1 MNMAEPLLQV
11 SGLTTVL
18 HLPNGPAPAV
28 DGMDLEVRP
37 RETLGIVG
45 ESGCGKSMLA
55 LSLLGLQ
62 PDPPAEIAAGS
73 AVFEGADL
81 LSMSPEQ
88 LRDIRGRRIG
98 MIFQEPMTALNPVM
112 QVGEQIAEVCR
123 RHLGLGSRAAW
134 RRAVELLQQVRVP
147 DPDRRARSYPYQLS
161 GGLRQRVMIAAA
173 LACEPAI
180 LIADEPTTA
189 LDVTIQAQILDL
201 IRELQAQNGMAILLI
216 THDLGVIAEMAD
228 RVMVMYAGRKIEEA
242 PVDPLFAEPRHPYTR
257 GLLGSVPVLGRRR
270 DRRLHE
276 IDGVVPL
283 PDALPPGCAFAPRC
297 DRPVA
302 ACSRILP
309 ALEPAGGGHR
319 SACHNPVAGP

>member
-1 MNMAEPLLQV
+1 MAEPLLEV
-11 SGLTTVL
+11 EDLTTVL
-18 HLPNGPAPAV
+18 HLPAGQAAAV
-28 DGMDLEVRP
+28 EGISLSVGSG
-37 RETLGIVG
+37 ETLGIVG

-62 PDPPAEIAAGS
+62 PNPPAEITAGS
-73 AVFEGADL
+73 ARFEGADL
-81 LSMSPEQ
+81 LALPPDRI
-88 LRDIRGRRIG
+88 RDIRGRRIG

-134 RRAVELLQQVRVP
+134 RRAVDLLEQVRVP
-147 DPDRRARSYPYQLS
+147 DPGRRARGYPYQLS

-173 LACEPAI
+173 LACEPAM

-201 IRELQAQNGMAILLI
+201 IRELQAQTGMAIILI
-216 THDLGVIAEMAD
+216 THDLGVIAELAN

-242 PVDPLFAEPRHPYTR
+242 AVSHLFAAPRHPYTR
-257 GLLGSVPVLGRRR
+257 GLLGSIPVLGKCR
-270 DRRLHE
+270 DARLHE

-283 PDALPPGCAFAPRC
+283 PGALPPGCAFAPRC
-297 DRPVA
+297 NRPIEV
-302 ACSRILP
+302 CSRVVPSLDP
-309 ALEPAGGGHR
+309 PGGEHR
-319 SACHNPVAGP
+319 SACHNPCAGP

>member
-1 MNMAEPLLQV
+1 MAEPLLKV
-11 SGLTTVL
+11 EGLTTVL
-18 HLPNGPAPAV
+18 HLAAGAAPAV
-28 DGMDLEVRP
+28 EGINLAVGSG
-37 RETLGIVG
+37 ETLGIVG

-62 PDPPAEIAAGS
+62 PNPPAEITGGS
-73 AVFEGADL
+73 ALFEGTDL
-81 LSMSPEQ
+81 LALPPER

-134 RRAVELLQQVRVP
+134 RRAVDLLEQVRVP
-147 DPDRRARSYPYQLS
+147 DPARRARGYPYQLS

-173 LACEPAI
+173 LACEPAM

-201 IRELQAQNGMAILLI
+201 IRELQAQTGMAIILI
-216 THDLGVIAEMAD
+216 THDLGVIAELAD

-242 PVDPLFAEPRHPYTR
+242 AVSHLFAAPRHPYTR
-257 GLLGSVPVLGRRR
+257 GLLGSIPVLGKCR
-270 DRRLHE
+270 DARLHE

-283 PDALPPGCAFAPRC
+283 PGALPQGCAFAPRC
-297 DRPVA
+297 NRPIEV
-302 ACSRILP
+302 CSRVVPSLDP
-309 ALEPAGGGHR
+309 PGGVHR
-319 SACHNPVAGP
+319 SACHNPCVGP

>member
-1 MNMAEPLLQV
+1 MADPLLQV

-18 HLPNGPAPAV
+18 HLPGGAAPAV
-28 DGMDLEVRP
+28 DGVDLAVGAG
-37 RETLGIVG
+37 ETLGIVG

-62 PDPPAEIAAGS
+62 PDPPAEIVAGS
-73 AVFEGADL
+73 AAFEGEDL
-81 LSMSPEQ
+81 LSLPPAR
-88 LRDIRGRRIG
+88 LRAIRGRRIG

-112 QVGEQIAEVCR
+112 QAGEQIAEVCR
-123 RHLGLGSRAAW
+123 RHLGLDARSAW
-134 RRAVELLQQVRVP
+134 RRAVELLERVRVP
-147 DPDRRARSYPYQLS
+147 DPERRARSYPYQLS

-201 IRELQAQNGMAILLI
+201 IRELQAGTGMAIVLI
-216 THDLGVIAEMAD
+216 THDLGVIAELAD

-242 PVDPLFAEPRHPYTR
+242 PVAPLFRAPRHPYTR
-257 GLLGSVPVLGRRR
+257 GLIGSVPVLGRRR
-270 DRRLHE
+270 DLRLHE
-276 IDGVVPL
+276 IDGVVPQ

-297 DRPVA
+297 DRPVG
-302 ACSRILP
+302 ACAHAVP
-309 ALEPAGGGHR
+309 ALGPTGAEHR
-319 SACHNPVAGP
+319 SACHNPCAAP

>member
-1 MNMAEPLLQV
+1 MAGPLLRV
-11 SGLTTVL
+11 AGLTTVL
-18 HLPNGPAPAV
+18 HLPSATVPAV
-28 DGMDLEVRP
+28 DRIDFEVGAG
-37 RETLGIVG
+37 ETLGIVG

-62 PDPPAEIAAGS
+62 PDPPAEVVAGN
-73 AVFEGADL
+73 AEFEGIDL
-81 LSMSPEQ
+81 VSLPAER
-88 LRDIRGRRIG
+88 LRAIRGSRIG

-123 RHLGLGSRAAW
+123 RHLGLGARAAW
-134 RRAVELLQQVRVP
+134 RRAVELLDQVRVP
-147 DPDRRARSYPYQLS
+147 DPDRRARGYPYQLS

-173 LACEPAI
+173 LACEPAM

-201 IRELQAQNGMAILLI
+201 IRELQSQRGMAIILI
-216 THDLGVIAEMAD
+216 THDLGVIAELAD

-242 PVDPLFAEPRHPYTR
+242 PVAQLFAAPRHPYTR
-257 GLLGSVPVLGRRR
+257 GLLGSIPVLGRSR
-270 DRRLHE
+270 DARLHE

-297 DRPVA
+297 DRPVGI
-302 ACSRILP
+302 CNRVVPELDPTGSL
-309 ALEPAGGGHR
+309 HR
-319 SACHNPVAGP
+319 SACHNPCTGP